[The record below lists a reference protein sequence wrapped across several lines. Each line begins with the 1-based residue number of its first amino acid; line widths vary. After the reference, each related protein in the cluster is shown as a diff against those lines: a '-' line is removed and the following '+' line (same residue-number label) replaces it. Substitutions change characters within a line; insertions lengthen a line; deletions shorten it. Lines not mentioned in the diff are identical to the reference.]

1 MIRTYLKMLKALD
14 ICEKVMDP
22 LYLYVVNLLNNL
34 AKLYDNIGKYE
45 KAITLWQ
52 RIENN
57 SNYPKQ

>member
-1 MIRTYLKMLKALD
+1 MLKALD